1 MKKEKKEKKLFSLP
15 LWPGALLRVR
25 RGLGARPPGQEEPR
39 EQDDVGRD
47 QHPEREA
54 EAAPRK
60 VERFPHFIWCQEG
73 RGREGGKK
81 KTATRRDRADAS
93 KECFAFIWLL
103 SSSFSRWKVS
113 RRQKRKLKSVPCVK
127 RRAVKRRGGV
137 ERERKERDWC
147 FSPRSSSS
155 FDCERMDRTNAFFFT
170 FFFLLLS
177 LLHSSP
183 PPLRIQIQAR
193 V

>member
-81 KTATRRDRADAS
+81 KR
-93 KECFAFIWLL
+93 
-103 SSSFSRWKVS
+103 
-113 RRQKRKLKSVPCVK
+113 
-127 RRAVKRRGGV
+127 RRGETELMLQKNV
-137 ERERKERDWC
+137 
-147 FSPRSSSS
+147 
-155 FDCERMDRTNAFFFT
+155 
-170 FFFLLLS
+170 LLLS
-177 LLHSSP
+177 GFSRALFLAGKSHVGKRGNLSP
-183 PPLRIQIQAR
+183 SP